1 MREEKAKL
9 YAKIKTNEVSR
20 NSKLYNMNFFRY
32 IPKEDYDIKNKSK
45 KNIKKR
51 AKRTKKRKNY

>member
-1 MREEKAKL
+1 
-9 YAKIKTNEVSR
+9 
-20 NSKLYNMNFFRY
+20 MNFFRY